1 MGLIAALT
9 ALLWRNYWGH
19 IGVRVVDL
27 GYLFLVTVSAYT
39 LIGLVASLDGEAVR
53 QRLTGA
59 VPARTAGGI
68 LTGLTIL
75 FMLINLANIVSAL
88 TGQTPV
94 GALEIP
100 VLIADFVVIPAWII
114 GGVLLWRREALGYV
128 AGAGLFLVYC
138 MLFTGSVVVM
148 VFSALDTGAPL
159 DLVGIVMMA
168 VLAAVC
174 FIPLALFLRG
184 AASDRSPPATW
195 PQGPF

>member
-1 MGLIAALT
+1 MNPTIAYLLGVPFGALF
-9 ALLWRNYWGH
+9 
-19 IGVRVVDL
+19 L

-184 AASDRSPPATW
+184 AASDRSPPAT
-195 PQGPF
+195 